1 MKIIDSQV
9 HIWAANTPQRPWAP
23 GMESR
28 AHLPEPLGAERL
40 LGWMDAAGVAAAV
53 LVPPSLEGDRNDLAL
68 EAAQKYPTRFAV
80 MGRIGL
86 ERPDRAKLKHWKG
99 QAGMLGVR
107 LTFHRADT
115 RPALTDGTAD
125 WFWPAAEEFGI
136 PVMLHAPEG
145 LPVLSAIAGRYPGLR
160 LIVDHMG
167 FARETMDDEAAPAAE
182 RLIALARHPNVFVK
196 VSALPC
202 YSSQPYP
209 FRNLNEPLRCIVQ
222 AFGAR
227 RCFWGSD
234 LSRML
239 EHCSYRQSVTHFTA
253 ELDFLS
259 PGDLEWIMGRGLA
272 ECLDWREVLPAG
284 TESQKAI
291 FRGTGS
297 AGGSAA

>member
-1 MKIIDSQV
+1 LVKIIDSQV
-9 HIWAANTPQRPWAP
+9 HIWAADTPERPWAP
-23 GMESR
+23 GMENR
-28 AHLPEPLGAERL
+28 AHLPEPLGADKL
-40 LGWMDAAGVAAAV
+40 LGWMDEAGVDAAV

-68 EAAQKYPTRFAV
+68 EAAQKYPSRFAV
-80 MGRIGL
+80 MGRIAL
-86 ERPDRAKLKHWKG
+86 ARPDRSKLRRWKS

-107 LTFHRADT
+107 LTFHRPDT

-136 PVMLHAPEG
+136 PVMLHAPER
-145 LPVLSAIAGRYPGLR
+145 LPELSAIAERYPGLR

-167 FARETMDDEAAPAAE
+167 FARETIDDEAVAAAK
-182 RLIALARHPNVFVK
+182 RLTALARHRNVFVK

-202 YSSQPYP
+202 YSTQPYP
-209 FRNLNEPLRCIVQ
+209 FRNLNEPLRRIIQ

-239 EHCSYRQSVTHFTA
+239 KHCSYPQSVTHFTE

-259 PGDLEWIMGRGLA
+259 PNDLEWIMGRGLA
-272 ECLDWREVLPAG
+272 ECLGWGEVLQAG
-284 TESQKAI
+284 TEH
-291 FRGTGS
+291 
-297 AGGSAA
+297 